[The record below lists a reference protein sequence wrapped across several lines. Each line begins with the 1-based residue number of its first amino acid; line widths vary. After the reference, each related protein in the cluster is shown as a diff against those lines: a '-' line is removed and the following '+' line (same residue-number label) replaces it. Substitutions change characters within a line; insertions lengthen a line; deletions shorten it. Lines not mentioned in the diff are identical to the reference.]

1 MNQINEEKLNEWK
14 ILIDEK
20 KRSKLKLKDFCKDK
34 NITPAQYYY
43 YHALLNRS
51 KKITTKKEI
60 SQITPVKIINSTLPE
75 QNLIRFILPNSL
87 QCFLPRNMH
96 LSEIKAMLEALMS
109 C

>member
-14 ILIDEK
+14 YLIDEK
-20 KRSKLKLKDFCKDK
+20 KRNKLKLNDFCKEK

-43 YHALLNRS
+43 YHALLNRT
-51 KKITTKKEI
+51 KKITDKKEV
-60 SQITPVKIINSTLPE
+60 SQITPVKIINSNIQE
-75 QNLIRFILPNSL
+75 QTVIRFILPNSL
-87 QCFLPRNMH
+87 QCFLPRGMP